1 MARTVRNPKLD
12 TRSARAKLPMRDSPY
27 WVSLAPGCALGYR
40 KGPKGGV
47 WLAKIVRDETR
58 QQKTL
63 GPADD
68 ALDPDGVLA
77 VSYAQ
82 AQTKARD
89 WFSNVVR
96 PEKTTG
102 PYSVRDAVTDYLDW
116 FRAAG
121 RKSIKETEAS
131 VNAFILPQFGDDD
144 VLSLTPTRLRKW
156 HTELAAAAPRL
167 RTKRGERQSVRDT
180 AGDSEAPRRRQAT
193 ANRILTVLKA
203 ALNHA
208 WREGKVASDNA
219 WRRVAPFREADAARV
234 RYLDRD
240 ECRRLVNA
248 SPEPLRKLVRGAL
261 LTGARYSELARM
273 RVADFHRDSGT
284 VLVRTSKAGKVR
296 HIELTLEGLEFF
308 NETTAGRVGREL
320 LFHRDPPLSEEG
332 GSREKGEEKREAV
345 SGEPQRK
352 DVKSVAWGKS
362 HQQRPLAEACR
373 GAQISP
379 AASFHTLRHTYAS
392 LMVMDGVPLM
402 VVARNLGHADTRMV
416 EKHYGHL
423 ATSYVREAIRAAK
436 PLGISDAAKV
446 VPLVGAR

>member
-12 TRSARAKLPMRDSPY
+12 SRSARAKLAMRDSPY

-40 KGPKGGV
+40 KGSKGGV
-47 WLAKIVRDETR
+47 WLAKLVRGDLR
-58 QQKTL
+58 QQTTL

-82 AQTKARD
+82 AQTKARE
-89 WFSNVVR
+89 WFAALAR
-96 PEKTTG
+96 PEKPTG
-102 PYSVRDAVTDYLDW
+102 PYTVRDAITDYLDW
-116 FRAAG
+116 FRATG

-131 VNAFILPQFGDDD
+131 IGAFILPQLGNDD
-144 VLSLTPTRLRKW
+144 VLSLTPARLRQW
-156 HTELAAAAPRL
+156 HADIAAAPPRL
-167 RTKRGERQSVRDT
+167 RTKSGEKQNVRET
-180 AGDSEAPRRRQAT
+180 ANDPEAPRRRRAT

-208 WREGKVASDNA
+208 WRDGKVASDDA

-248 SPEPLRKLVRGAL
+248 SPEALRMIVRGAL

-273 RVADFHRDSGT
+273 HVADFHRDSGT
-284 VLVRTSKAGKVR
+284 LLVRTSKAGKVR
-296 HIELTLEGLEFF
+296 HIELTAEGLDFF
-308 NETTAGRVGREL
+308 NEITAGRTGTEF
-320 LFHRDPPLSEEG
+320 LFNRDCAP
-332 GSREKGEEKREAV
+332 
-345 SGEPQRK
+345 
-352 DVKSVAWGKS
+352 WGKS
-362 HQQRPLAEACR
+362 HQQRPLLEACR
-373 GAQISP
+373 AAKVSP
-379 AASFHTLRHTYAS
+379 VASFHTLRHTYAS
-392 LMVMDGVPLM
+392 LMVMDSVPLM

-436 PLGISDAAKV
+436 PLGIGNAAKV
-446 VPLVGAR
+446 VPIARTR

>member
-12 TRSARAKLPMRDSPY
+12 TRSARSKLPMRDSPY

-40 KGPKGGV
+40 KGSKGGV
-47 WLAKIVRDETR
+47 WLAKLVRGDLR
-58 QQKTL
+58 QQTTL

-77 VSYAQ
+77 ISYAQ

-89 WFSNVVR
+89 WFAALAR
-96 PEKTTG
+96 PDKPAG
-102 PYSVRDAVTDYLDW
+102 PYTVRDAVTDYLDW
-116 FRAAG
+116 FRATG

-131 VNAFILPQFGDDD
+131 VHAFILPQLGNED
-144 VLSLTPTRLRKW
+144 LLPLTAARLRQW
-156 HTELAAAAPRL
+156 HMDIAAAFPRL
-167 RTKRGERQSVRDT
+167 RTKPGKKQNVRDT
-180 AGDSEAPRRRQAT
+180 ARDPEAPRRRRAT

-203 ALNHA
+203 TLNHA
-208 WREGKVASDNA
+208 WREGKVPSDEA

-248 SPEPLRKLVRGAL
+248 SPEPLRTIVRGAL

-273 RVADFHRDSGT
+273 HVSDFLRDSGT
-284 VLVRTSKAGKVR
+284 MLVRTSKAGKVR
-296 HIELTLEGLEFF
+296 HIELTAEGLEFF
-308 NETTAGRVGREL
+308 NKITAGRASTEF
-320 LFHRDPPLSEEG
+320 LFHRDGAS
-332 GSREKGEEKREAV
+332 
-345 SGEPQRK
+345 
-352 DVKSVAWGKS
+352 WGKS
-362 HQQRPLAEACR
+362 HQQRPLIEACR
-373 GAQISP
+373 AGKVTP

-392 LMVMDGVPLM
+392 LMVMDAVPLM

-436 PLGISDAAKV
+436 PLGIGETTS
-446 VPLVGAR
+446 LVSIAGAR

>member
-12 TRSARAKLPMRDSPY
+12 TRSARAKLAMRDSLY
-27 WVSLAPGCALGYR
+27 WVSLAPGCTLGYR

-47 WLAKIVRDETR
+47 WVAKLVRAGLR
-58 QQKTL
+58 QHKTL

-77 VSYAQ
+77 ISYAD

-89 WFSNVVR
+89 WFATVAK
-96 PEKTTG
+96 PGQITG
-102 PYSVRDAVTDYLDW
+102 PYTVADAVADYLDW
-116 FRAAG
+116 FKATG
-121 RKSIKETEAS
+121 KKSIKETGAS
-131 VNAFILPQFGDDD
+131 VGAFIMPQLGA
-144 VLSLTPTRLRKW
+144 VEVGSLTAARLRKW
-156 HTELAAAAPRL
+156 HMDIAAAPPRL
-167 RTKRGERQSVRDT
+167 RTRPGETQKVRDT
-180 AGDSEAPRRRQAT
+180 SDDPEAQRRRHAT

-208 WREGKVASDNA
+208 WREGKVATDDA

-248 SPEPLRKLVRGAL
+248 SPEALRAIVRGAL
-261 LTGARYSELARM
+261 LSGARYSELARM
-273 RVADFHRDSGT
+273 HVADFHRDSGT
-284 VLVRTSKAGKVR
+284 LLVRTSKAGKVR
-296 HIELTLEGLEFF
+296 HIELTSEGLDFF
-308 NETTAGRVGREL
+308 NGIAAGRPGAEF
-320 LFHRDPPLSEEG
+320 LFHRDGAP
-332 GSREKGEEKREAV
+332 
-345 SGEPQRK
+345 
-352 DVKSVAWGKS
+352 WGKS
-362 HQQRPLAEACR
+362 HQQRPLVEACR
-373 GAQISP
+373 AAKITP

-392 LMVMDGVPLM
+392 LMVMDAVPLM

-436 PLGISDAAKV
+436 PLGIGDAARV
-446 VPLVGAR
+446 VPLAVAR

>member
-12 TRSARAKLPMRDSPY
+12 TRSARAKLLMRDSPY

-47 WLAKIVRDETR
+47 WLAKLVRDGMREQT
-58 QQKTL
+58 TL

-77 VSYAQ
+77 VSYAH
-82 AQTKARD
+82 AQTEARD
-89 WFSNVVR
+89 WFATLVR
-96 PEKTTG
+96 PEKPAG
-102 PYSVRDAVTDYLDW
+102 PYTVRDAVTDYLDW
-116 FRAAG
+116 FRATG

-131 VNAFILPQFGDDD
+131 VGAFILPQLGDDD
-144 VLSLTPTRLRKW
+144 VLSLTPARLRKW
-156 HTELAAAAPRL
+156 HMDIAAAPPRL
-167 RTKRGERQSVRDT
+167 RTRTGQKQNVRDT
-180 AGDSEAPRRRQAT
+180 NGDPEATRRRRAT

-208 WREGKVASDNA
+208 WREGKVASDDT

-248 SPEPLRKLVRGAL
+248 SPEPLRTIVRGAL

-273 RVADFHRDSGT
+273 HVADFHRDSGT
-284 VLVRTSKAGKVR
+284 VLVRTSKAGKIR
-296 HIELTLEGLEFF
+296 HIELTAEGLEFF
-308 NETTAGRVGREL
+308 NEITAGRVGTEF
-320 LFHRDPPLSEEG
+320 LFHRDG
-332 GSREKGEEKREAV
+332 
-345 SGEPQRK
+345 
-352 DVKSVAWGKS
+352 VAWGKS
-362 HQQRPLAEACR
+362 HQQRPLLEACR
-373 GAQISP
+373 AAKINP

-392 LMVMDGVPLM
+392 LMVMDAVPLM

-436 PLGISDAAKV
+436 PLGIADAVKV
-446 VPLVGAR
+446 IPIAGAG

>member
-1 MARTVRNPKLD
+1 MARTVRNAKLD
-12 TRSARAKLPMRDSPY
+12 TRSARAKLAMRDSIY

-47 WLAKIVRDETR
+47 WIAKIVRGGLR
-58 QQKTL
+58 KHHTL

-68 ALDPDGVLA
+68 ALDPDGLLA
-77 VSYAQ
+77 ISYAQ
-82 AQTKARD
+82 AQAKARE
-89 WFSNVVR
+89 WFETLTR
-96 PEKTTG
+96 PDRSLG
-102 PYSVRDAVTDYLDW
+102 PYTVADAVADYLEW

-121 RKSIKETEAS
+121 RKSIKETAAS
-131 VNAFILPQFGDDD
+131 VRAFILPRLGQED
-144 VLSLTPTRLRKW
+144 VLSLSPARLRKW
-156 HTELAAAAPRL
+156 HAEIAAAPPRL
-167 RTKRGERQSVRDT
+167 RTRPGEKQKVRHT
-180 AGDSEAPRRRQAT
+180 GDDPEATRRRRAT

-208 WREGKVASDNA
+208 WREGKIASDDA

-248 SPEPLRKLVRGAL
+248 SPDALRRIVRGAL
-261 LTGARYSELARM
+261 LSGARYSELARM
-273 RVADFHRDSGT
+273 HVADFHRDSGT

-296 HIELTLEGLEFF
+296 HIELTAEGLDFF
-308 NETTAGRVGREL
+308 NEMIAGRSSSEL
-320 LFHRDPPLSEEG
+320 LFHRNG
-332 GSREKGEEKREAV
+332 G
-345 SGEPQRK
+345 
-352 DVKSVAWGKS
+352 AWGKS
-362 HQQRPLAEACR
+362 HQQRPLVEACR
-373 GAQISP
+373 VASISP

-423 ATSYVREAIRAAK
+423 ATSYVREAIRSAK
-436 PLGISDAAKV
+436 PLGIGEPSNILPITAT
-446 VPLVGAR
+446 R